1 MSKVLELLQAAHE
14 AANAETSA
22 DPRMGK
28 VLGHVNQA
36 IGVLDPKAAGQAR
49 AATTAQPSLPRGR
62 FGSTP
67 PPRNQPTEINK
78 YDIQGK
84 KKDVAPAVEPQV
96 QERADE
102 AATGNDASDI
112 LEAKAATGQLTTV
125 TAGLPAQ
132 LSAMTPQEITGKY
145 TKAQLTNIATAMSVD
160 VTGMKPMQIAAAI
173 KTKLAAK

>member
-36 IGVLDPKAAGQAR
+36 IGVLNPEAAGKAR
-49 AATTAQPSLPRGR
+49 AATTAQPSLPQGR

-67 PPRNQPTEINK
+67 PPRNQPDVNK
-78 YDIQGK
+78 YDIQGR
-84 KKDVAPAVEPQV
+84 KKDVAPAFEPPA
-96 QERADE
+96 QEQTNEDTSNE
-102 AATGNDASDI
+102 DTSDI

-125 TAGLPAQ
+125 TADLPTQ
-132 LSAMTPQEITGKY
+132 LAAMTPQEITSKY
-145 TKAQLTNIATAMSVD
+145 TKVQLTNIATAMSVD
-160 VTGMKPMQIAAAI
+160 VTGMKPMQMAAAI